1 MKRHLPLLL
10 TLFCAIMAAAGTFAA
25 IPLRMGMEAFLPRP
39 HDEASRF
46 LLDELN
52 HGATQSIMIASVRSD
67 RTDTLVQ
74 TGHRFHQALAATGL
88 FSLILDGPASLS
100 WEKDQPVFFA
110 HRYGLAPHDR
120 TRLFSPATLK
130 TDTDRLYDLLQSM
143 AAPLVEEIGLKDP
156 TGAYADYL
164 ASLER
169 SSPPTGRDGLW
180 LTADH
185 HATLM
190 LLQLRHP
197 SLDPARLK
205 QLHQAIQQAFESSR
219 PHDDTTCQ
227 LLLTGSPAF
236 SFSAAQSLRHDMDL
250 LALLSLVLVTGIL
263 YWRFRSLWVL
273 AVMAVPFLFS
283 LSLSMLVVQLCFGW
297 VHGIAVGF
305 GMTMLGVSLDYPV
318 LLLGHRD
325 RGETI
330 PVVLGRIGSSLK
342 LATLTAIV
350 GLLSMICCGLPGLM
364 ELGLFSATGILAAS
378 CITLWLLPRLV
389 TQADLAAHQQGV
401 SPALLRWEN
410 LRRYRACTLL
420 ILPPT
425 LALLLLSPFRIE
437 RQGEILNPVPAALL
451 ATDRQLHQQLGTPQP
466 SLMAVI
472 HAPDSQTVL
481 QREETL
487 LASLPDSRDMDYA
500 AQLLPSRLL
509 QQQRLDSLPSAET
522 LKAALQAALRES
534 PFQPDAFASLPG
546 DVEQAKHLPP
556 LGLDDIA
563 GTVLAHR
570 LDLLLMPRSDSWYG
584 LILPRTPQ
592 AAAALTQLHE
602 ERPQDLLLVNMK
614 TAVGDLLHPYVR
626 KAAFWLA
633 AGITFALLVLLICQ
647 KNPARTGR
655 IALTL
660 CLTGLGTLAVLRLHG
675 PVFSIIHIVAL
686 AFVLGVGM
694 DYALFFSRP
703 QLDAAER
710 TRTLRTLLTCNLMT
724 ILSFAILAGC
734 QTPLLRELGLTI
746 SSGAL
751 FAMLF
756 SFLLMGTV
764 PASSRQGDPA

>member
-10 TLFCAIMAAAGTFAA
+10 TLLCAIMVTVGVFSA
-25 IPLRMGMEAFLPRP
+25 IPLRMGMQAFLPRP
-39 HDEASRF
+39 HDEASQF

-52 HGATQSIMIASVRSD
+52 HGATQSIMIASIQGHD
-67 RTDTLVQ
+67 TDTLIR
-74 TGHRFHQALAATGL
+74 TGHRFHQALAETGL

-100 WEKDQPVFFA
+100 WQKDQPLFFA
-110 HRYGLAPHDR
+110 HRYGLAPHDQ
-120 TRLFSPATLK
+120 TRLFTPAALK
-130 TDTDRLYDLLQSM
+130 TDTDQLYDLLQSM

-169 SSPPTGRDGLW
+169 SSPPTNRDGLW
-180 LTADH
+180 LTADQ

-190 LLQLRHP
+190 LLQLRQP
-197 SLDPARLK
+197 SIDPTQLK
-205 QLHQAIQQAFESSR
+205 KLHQAIQQAFESSR
-219 PHDDTTCQ
+219 GQTDCQ

-236 SFSAAQSLRHDMDL
+236 SFFAAQSLRHDMDR
-250 LALLSLVLVTGIL
+250 LALLSLVLVVGIL

-273 AVMAVPFLFS
+273 AIMAVPFLFS

-325 RGETI
+325 KGEAI
-330 PVVLGRIGSSLK
+330 PVVLGRIGTSLK

-350 GLLSMICCGLPGLM
+350 GLLSMIFCGLPGLM

-378 CITLWLLPRLV
+378 CITLWLLPHLV
-389 TQADLAAHQQGV
+389 TQADLASHQKGV
-401 SPALLRWEN
+401 SPSLLRWEQ
-410 LRRYRACTLL
+410 LRRYRLL
-420 ILPPT
+420 ALLVAPPA

-437 RQGEILNPVPAALL
+437 KQGEILNPVPSALL
-451 ATDRQLHQQLGTPQP
+451 ETDRQLHQQLGTPQP

-481 QREETL
+481 QREEIL
-487 LASLPDSRDMDYA
+487 LNHMPISRDMDYA
-500 AQLLPSRLL
+500 AQLLPSATL
-509 QQQRLDSLPSAET
+509 QQQRLDSLPSADSLRASLQT
-522 LKAALQAALRES
+522 ALQDS
-534 PFQPDAFASLPG
+534 PFQPDAFSSLPA
-546 DVEQAKHLPP
+546 DVEQARHLPP
-556 LGLDDIA
+556 LRLDDIT
-563 GTVLAHR
+563 GTMLSHR
-570 LDLLLMPRSDSWYG
+570 LNLLLMHRHDSWYG

-592 AAAALTQLHE
+592 ATEALMQLHQQK
-602 ERPQDLLLVNMK
+602 PGDLLLVNMK
-614 TAVGDLLHPYVR
+614 TAVGDLLHPYVQ

-633 AGITFALLVLLICQ
+633 AGITLALLTLLAIQ

-655 IALTL
+655 TALTL
-660 CLTGLGTLAVLRLHG
+660 GLTGLSTLALLRLHN

-686 AFVLGVGM
+686 AFVLGVGI

-703 QLDAAER
+703 QLDEAER

-724 ILSFAILAGC
+724 ILSFAILASC

-751 FAMLF
+751 SAMIF
-756 SFLLMGTV
+756 SFLLMGTI
-764 PASSRQGDPA
+764 PASSRQGATA